1 VAPAPQPR
9 DRLKSHLLRAA
20 RILVSAALLVLVLR
34 KAPLHELW
42 DQVRQADVLWLLAA
56 FGVNS
61 LGNLFGAWRWQLL
74 LRSQGRHLSIP
85 YLFGSYLV
93 GLFFNNVL
101 PSSIGGDVFRAAGA
115 RKKGGGTLTE
125 NLTVVL
131 VERMIGLLATLTL
144 GGIAALAGGAKLLDD
159 PRVTWALAGAFALS
173 MAGLYVALS
182 GPVRAVVARLILRIP
197 IAFVR
202 RTIGKM
208 LAAFELFSRARG
220 TLLANYAISLGFQF
234 LLIVHFYVIQF
245 AFGASVPFLTFVVV
259 VPLVFFAMLIPI
271 GINGLGVRETAFVW
285 LLTHAGMDPA
295 VALALSLTSYGVAVA
310 QGLLGGTVHLYREAK
325 AGRGPGAGALEEP
338 EAGEAPS

>member
-1 VAPAPQPR
+1 VKA
-9 DRLKSHLLRAA
+9 HLLRAA
-20 RILVSAALLVLVLR
+20 RIVISAALLVLVLR
-34 KAPLHELW
+34 KVPLHDLW
-42 DQVRQADVLWLLAA
+42 AEIQQADVLWLFAA

-61 LGNLFGAWRWQLL
+61 LGNVFGAWRWQLL
-74 LRSQGRHLSIP
+74 LRSQGRRLSIP

-115 RKKGGGTLTE
+115 KKKGGGTLTE

-144 GGIAALAGGAKLLDD
+144 GGIAALAGGAELLDD
-159 PRVTWALAGAFALS
+159 VRVTWALAGAFALS
-173 MAGLYVALS
+173 MAGLYIALS
-182 GPVRAVVARLILRIP
+182 GPVRAVAARLVLKIP
-197 IAFVR
+197 ITFVR

-220 TLLANYAISLGFQF
+220 TLLANYALSLGFQF

-245 AFGASVPFLTFVVV
+245 AFGAHVPFLTFVVV
-259 VPLVFFAMLIPI
+259 VPLVFFAMLLPI

-285 LLTHAGMDPA
+285 LLTHAGMDEA
-295 VALALSLTSYGVAVA
+295 VALALSLTSYGVAVG
-310 QGLLGGTVHLYREAK
+310 QGLLGGAVHLYRETRE
-325 AGRGPGAGALEEP
+325 GRGSGAEPLESP
-338 EAGEAPS
+338 EAGEVSS